1 MIVDYGNKLAQDL
14 VEENNS
20 KEVRGFPAEL
30 IRSARKKLNM
40 IHAAINV
47 EDLRFPPG
55 NRLEKLKGN
64 LSEFY
69 SIRINDQYRVRFIF
83 KDSNAYTVYVED
95 YH

>member
-47 EDLRFPPG
+47 
-55 NRLEKLKGN
+55 
-64 LSEFY
+64 
-69 SIRINDQYRVRFIF
+69 
-83 KDSNAYTVYVED
+83 
-95 YH
+95 